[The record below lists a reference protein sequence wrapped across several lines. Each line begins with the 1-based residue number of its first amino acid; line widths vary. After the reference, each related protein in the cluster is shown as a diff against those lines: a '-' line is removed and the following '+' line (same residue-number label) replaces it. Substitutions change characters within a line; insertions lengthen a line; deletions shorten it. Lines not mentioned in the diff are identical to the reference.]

1 MPMPPTTRLIAAII
15 ATTVWV
21 CHDLGLEGAD
31 LPRELAVVVGILT
44 ASIGFLMIANFP
56 YYSFKGIDFR
66 GRVPFVVMIAVILV
80 FGLVTLDP
88 PRILLIA
95 FLTYAASG
103 PVMMVL
109 KRRKS
114 GTP

>member
-1 MPMPPTTRLIAAII
+1 MSTEIISDIAQAEQGTSLWRDAWIRLRRNKMA
-15 ATTVWV
+15 
-21 CHDLGLEGAD
+21 
-31 LPRELAVVVGILT
+31 
-44 ASIGFLMIANFP
+44 
-56 YYSFKGIDFR
+56 
-66 GRVPFVVMIAVILV
+66 V